1 MNSATGLEFAYT
13 QAPPSMK
20 SVVQSF
26 WLLTTCVGNIIDI
39 FLIEIKLWKN
49 QVSFKGSFPLNK
61 CELQTGEYFILAL
74 IMACS
79 STIFTLLSIFYY
91 DYVPED
97 AFEEEEAALKG
108 TGADAESVKS
118 SDKAKEAEAG
128 EVNDGYES
136 EDL

>member
-49 QVSFKGSFPLNK
+49 QVSFRV
-61 CELQTGEYFILAL
+61 
-74 IMACS
+74 
-79 STIFTLLSIFYY
+79 IFH
-91 DYVPED
+91 
-97 AFEEEEAALKG
+97 
-108 TGADAESVKS
+108 
-118 SDKAKEAEAG
+118 
-128 EVNDGYES
+128 
-136 EDL
+136 